1 MTGAAQVPGVVGSQ
15 ARAVALLC
23 MMVTFASGIGT
34 SSDFLRFVGEV
45 PPPVELPHGSP
56 GAERWAQIIK
66 LGNKA
71 SELAH
76 KTAEPER
83 DFLAVLLVVLAVAL
97 SFTFVCAL
105 RVLRPGGL
113 PREGVR
119 KLLSASALFTAVLRT
134 IEGAVQTALS
144 LRVARAMSSLIGQPG
159 WDDSASLAVRPYLA
173 HSLVG
178 PSVFFTVLV
187 AGSLLLVAQYFR
199 SARMREWAAVQDR
212 APH

>member
-1 MTGAAQVPGVVGSQ
+1 LTGAAQVPGVVSSQ
-15 ARAVALLC
+15 ARAIALLC
-23 MMVTFASGIGT
+23 MVVTFGSGIGT
-34 SSDFLRFVGEV
+34 SSDFLHLVGGV
-45 PPPVELPHGSP
+45 PSPIELPHGSP
-56 GAERWAQIIK
+56 VAERWAQLIK

-71 SELAH
+71 AELTYKA
-76 KTAEPER
+76 AEPER
-83 DFLAVLLVVLAVAL
+83 DFLSVLLVVLAVAL

-134 IEGAVQTALS
+134 IEGAVQSALS

-159 WDDSASLAVRPYLA
+159 WDDSGSLAVRPYLV

-178 PSVFFTVLV
+178 PPVFFTVAV